1 MQSGHHQYEAAQSDL
16 EQILLVWAYLPFVE
30 FSVKILKEKH
40 GVEGGERRA
49 ESGER
54 RAESQVLSDYK

>member
-30 FSVKILKEKH
+30 FSVKILKEKL
-40 GVEGGERRA
+40 GAEGRGRRA
-49 ESGER
+49 KKIESG
-54 RAESQVLSDYK
+54 AE